1 MEGKL
6 YIYHNI
12 QIINMIN
19 LSIVLR
25 SGINIAINSI
35 IIIFLLVNISAC
47 NRNEALSCDGLL
59 FGRPTS
65 ATGLSDKKCKPEC
78 ACKDFSSKL
87 FTPDELAA
95 LKLWKI
101 STPFEEV
108 IENPYKEPAVIKEPA
123 VCAVVVDTL
132 ETKVYHLE
140 NFPDAN
146 AATSAGAIVTHQ
158 DACGV
163 CSTLQDFAVYAE
175 NLDIGADV
183 KKCGLANF
191 SKPFEE
197 LVACIQEL
205 GFTLPCAQIWAY
217 NTRNTQAKCLEECI
231 KNEKYNQPSGALSLC
246 LQCDEIKSGP
256 VFKAVAG
263 RTRRNTGIANSICR
277 PCNEVQPIQHDYPK

>member
-1 MEGKL
+1 
-6 YIYHNI
+6 
-12 QIINMIN
+12 MITSDFNFWAKNNFRFRN
-19 LSIVLR
+19 LLFICWM
-25 SGINIAINSI
+25 
-35 IIIFLLVNISAC
+35 ISAIGC
-47 NRNEALSCDGLL
+47 SRKEALNCDGLL

-65 ATGLSDKKCKPEC
+65 ATGLSEKKCKPEC

-87 FTPDELAA
+87 FTPDELAV
-95 LKLWKI
+95 LKLWTI
-101 STPFEEV
+101 SEPFEEV
-108 IENPYKEPAVIKEPA
+108 VENPYKFPAEVKEPA
-123 VCAVVVDTL
+123 VCAVVV
-132 ETKVYHLE
+132 ESVEEKKYHLE
-140 NFPDAN
+140 NFVDAN
-146 AATSAGAIVTHQ
+146 AAAAAGAIVTHQ

-183 KKCGLANF
+183 KKCGLENF

-231 KNEKYNQPSGALSLC
+231 KNEKYNQQSGALSPC